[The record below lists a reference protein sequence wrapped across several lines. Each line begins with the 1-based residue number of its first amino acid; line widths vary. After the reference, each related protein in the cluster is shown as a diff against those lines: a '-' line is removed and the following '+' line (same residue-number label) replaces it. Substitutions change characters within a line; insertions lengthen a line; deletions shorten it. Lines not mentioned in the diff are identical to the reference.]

1 MKVFQ
6 ISTYFEH
13 KGGTEASMLELATAL
28 EERGHQVGFIY
39 HHKTNNTLSLSQ
51 FSSYHVPVLEAQI
64 WPNVRWLAK
73 LVRIM
78 KEEKVEVVILQNVF
92 NLWTVALLSRL
103 VPTVRFV
110 RSHEMYCMGLNRTA
124 EGFTQECLIPHSY
137 ACIRN
142 CRQDLLYPLRVVLY
156 LYRKAE
162 IRANRGLER
171 LLVTS
176 SYMRRNLLLNGFLE
190 EKVEVV
196 PPFLNLEATSPPPSS
211 SRIALFVGRLEEI
224 KGTKLLPELAKLLP
238 HGAKLMVV
246 GDGEL
251 KDELQQAVAG
261 GELQEKL
268 LLRGRLN
275 GEELLR
281 AYTDAQVVIVPSMWQ
296 EPFGRVGIE
305 ALAMGRPVIAF
316 DVGGVQD
323 WLTDGETGFLVP
335 RGDVQK
341 LAEFASL
348 LLENGDLASEM
359 GRKGHERARTLFG
372 REQAVSRLEQI
383 LATAIQSWR
392 RRTES

>member
-6 ISTYFEH
+6 INRYFEH
-13 KGGTEASMLELATAL
+13 KGGTEASMLELGEAL

-39 HHKTNNTLSLSQ
+39 HHRTAKTLSHPRCP
-51 FSSYHVPVLEAQI
+51 SYHVPVLEAQV
-64 WPNVRWLAK
+64 WPKVRWLAK

-110 RSHEMYCMGLNRTA
+110 RSHEMYCMGLNRTT
-124 EGFTQECLIPHSY
+124 EGFLDECVIPHSY
-137 ACIRN
+137 TCIRN
-142 CRQDLLYPLRVVLY
+142 CRQDLLYPLRVLLY

-162 IRANRGLER
+162 MRANRGLEHM
-171 LLVTS
+171 LVTS
-176 SYMRRNLLLNGFLE
+176 HYMRQNLLLNGFLE

-196 PPFLNLEATSPPPSS
+196 PPFLNFQVTNPPPSS
-211 SRIALFVGRLEEI
+211 SRIALFVGRLEKI
-224 KGTKLLPELAKLLP
+224 KGTRLLPEIARLLP

-251 KDELQQAVAG
+251 KDELQQTVAD
-261 GELQEKL
+261 GELKERL
-268 LLRGRLN
+268 LFRGRLN
-275 GEELLR
+275 GEELLQ
-281 AYTDAQVVIVPSMWQ
+281 AYADARVVIFPSMWQ

-305 ALAMGRPVIAF
+305 ALAMGRPVVAF
-316 DVGGVQD
+316 DVGGVRD
-323 WLTDGETGFLVP
+323 WLTHGETGFLAP

-341 LAEFASL
+341 LAEFTSL

-359 GRKGHERARTLFG
+359 GRKGHERARSLFD

-383 LATAIQSWR
+383 LTSAIQNWQGKS
-392 RRTES
+392 

>member
-1 MKVFQ
+1 MKVLQ
-6 ISTYFEH
+6 INGYFEH
-13 KGGTEASMLELATAL
+13 KGGTEASMLELAAAL
-28 EERGHQVGFIY
+28 KERGHQVGFIY
-39 HHKTNNTLSLSQ
+39 HHRTKNTLSSSQ
-51 FSSYHVPVLEAQI
+51 FPSYHIPVLEAQV
-64 WPNVRWLAK
+64 WPKARWLAK

-110 RSHEMYCMGLNRTA
+110 RSHEMYCMGLNRMA
-124 EGFTQECLIPHSY
+124 KGFLEECVTPHSY
-137 ACIRN
+137 TCIRN

-162 IRANRGLER
+162 MRVNRGLER

-176 SYMRRNLLLNGFLE
+176 RYMRQNLLSNGFLA

-196 PPFLNLEATSPPPSS
+196 PPFLNFQVTGPPPSS
-211 SRIALFVGRLEEI
+211 SRIALFVGRLEKI
-224 KGTKLLPELAKLLP
+224 KGTELLPEIARLLP

-246 GDGEL
+246 GDGEF
-251 KDELQQAVAG
+251 KDELQQAVVAG
-261 GELQEKL
+261 DLKEKL

-281 AYTDAQVVIVPSMWQ
+281 AYADAQVVIVPSMWQ

-305 ALAMGRPVIAF
+305 ALAMGRPVVAF
-316 DVGGVQD
+316 DVGGVRD
-323 WLTDGETGFLVP
+323 WLTHGETGFLVP

-341 LAEFASL
+341 MAELASL
-348 LLENGDLASEM
+348 LLENDDLASKM
-359 GRKGHERARTLFG
+359 GRKGLERARTLFD
-372 REQAVSRLEQI
+372 REQTVSRLEQI
-383 LATAIQSWR
+383 LTTAIQSWR
-392 RRTES
+392 RIT

>member
-1 MKVFQ
+1 
-6 ISTYFEH
+6 
-13 KGGTEASMLELATAL
+13 MLELAGAL
-28 EERGHQVGFIY
+28 EERGHQLGFIY
-39 HHKTNNTLSLSQ
+39 HAKTHKTLS
-51 FSSYHVPVLEAQI
+51 FSNRPAYHVPVLQAKV
-64 WPNVRWLAK
+64 WPEVVKLTKLA
-73 LVRIM
+73 RILRD
-78 KEEKVEVVILQNVF
+78 EKVEVVILHNVF

-124 EGFTQECLIPHSY
+124 GGFLEECVIPHSY
-137 ACIRN
+137 TCIRN
-142 CRQDLLYPLRVVLY
+142 CRQDLFYPLRVVLY

-162 IRANRGLER
+162 IRVNRGLER

-176 SYMRRNLLLNGFLE
+176 RYMRNNLVFNGFLE

-196 PPFLNLEATSPPPSS
+196 PPFLNLKATSPPPSS

-224 KGTKLLPELAKLLP
+224 KGTKLLPEIARLLP

-246 GDGEL
+246 GDGKL

-261 GELQEKL
+261 GELKEKL

-281 AYTDAQVVIVPSMWQ
+281 AYADAQVTIVPSIWQ

-305 ALAMGRPVIAF
+305 ALAMGRPVVAF
-316 DVGGVQD
+316 DVGGVRD
-323 WLTDGETGFLVP
+323 WLTHGETGFLVP

-341 LAEFASL
+341 LAEFVIL

-359 GRKGHERARTLFG
+359 GKRGHERVRTLFD
-372 REQAVSRLEQI
+372 REQVVSRLEQI
-383 LATAIQSWR
+383 LTAAIQSWR
-392 RRTES
+392 KRT

>member
-1 MKVFQ
+1 MKIFQ
-6 ISTYFEH
+6 INNYLEH
-13 KGGTEASMLELATAL
+13 KGGTEQSMLELTDAL
-28 EERGHQVGFIY
+28 EERGHQLGFIY
-39 HHKTNNTLSLSQ
+39 HAKTHKTLS
-51 FSSYHVPVLEAQI
+51 FPNRPAYHLPVLEAKV
-64 WPNVRWLAK
+64 WPEARWLAK

-124 EGFTQECLIPHSY
+124 EGFLEECSIPHSY
-137 ACIRN
+137 TCIRN

-162 IRANRGLER
+162 IRVNRGLER

-176 SYMRRNLLLNGFLE
+176 RYMRRNLLLNGFLE

-196 PPFLNLEATSPPPSS
+196 PPFLNFQVTGPPPSS
-211 SRIALFVGRLEEI
+211 NRIALFVGRLEEI
-224 KGTKLLPELAKLLP
+224 KGTKLLPEIAGLLP
-238 HGAKLMVV
+238 NGAKLMVV

-251 KDELQQAVAG
+251 KDELQQAVAD
-261 GELQEKL
+261 GELKDRL
-268 LLRGRLN
+268 LFRGRLN

-281 AYTDAQVVIVPSMWQ
+281 AYSDARVIIFPSIWQ

-305 ALAMGRPVIAF
+305 ALAMGRPVVAF
-316 DVGGVQD
+316 DVGGVRD
-323 WLTDGETGFLVP
+323 WLTHGETGFLVP

-341 LAEFASL
+341 MAEFASL
-348 LLENGDLASEM
+348 LLENGDLASKM
-359 GRKGHERARTLFG
+359 GRKGHERARTLFD

-383 LATAIQSWR
+383 LTTAIQSWR
-392 RRTES
+392 KRT